1 MRLLGESYGHIS
13 LLVVE
18 TDRPQGWGSVSRATL
33 HNTPRA
39 PGVCPPGWRWWR
51 ALQEPVTE
59 APCSRELTEQGG
71 PPPGLSSA
79 APPGGSPLGT
89 KSQTRQPGRA
99 AGGAEGS
106 WCVLRLAQDRGFGGY
121 GTGSEIGT
129 CPLLAGEASLL
140 PELQAEPT
148 THPSL
153 EGVLLAWGP
162 GQSPSGFF
170 PDSPSL
176 GTCLAA
182 RRPCGAQQAEPNRAP
197 SSSVSVYMWL
207 WHLDTHEMGYK

>member
-1 MRLLGESYGHIS
+1 MRLLGGSYGHIS

-51 ALQEPVTE
+51 ALQEPVTG

-71 PPPGLSSA
+71 PPPGFSSA

-89 KSQTRQPGRA
+89 KSQRRQPGRA

-106 WCVLRLAQDRGFGGY
+106 WGVLCLAQDRSFGGC

-129 CPLLAGEASLL
+129 CPLLAGEASVL
-140 PELQAEPT
+140 PELQVEPT
-148 THPSL
+148 IRPSL
-153 EGVLLAWGP
+153 EARPPGLGAWPVAFWLFPGLAFPRHLP
-162 GQSPSGFF
+162 GGL
-170 PDSPSL
+170 PSL
-176 GTCLAA
+176 WSPTSGT
-182 RRPCGAQQAEPNRAP
+182 
-197 SSSVSVYMWL
+197 
-207 WHLDTHEMGYK
+207 